1 MSNYC
6 VYLHRNKRTNVV
18 FYIGSGRVTRSSAR
32 SGRSKEWWDIVRQ
45 DDFIVEIIGNDL
57 SKKSSLEEERFL
69 YSQYVDSGT
78 LVNKRIPGNL
88 KESCI
93 ISLREKF
100 YYDETSPTCLRFKE
114 DVFKGRKY
122 ANKAACKDDVAG
134 CNTDTTRGITVGG
147 FVYPLYRV
155 IWMVCFGEI
164 PDGHIVDHID
174 GDVRNNKTSNLRV
187 ISQKLNTR
195 NRKKPSTNT
204 SGVAGVN
211 LMLYKGVRD
220 RWCAAYADD
229 NGKRRMKYFSIKKL
243 GDSEAFRL
251 ACEWRAEQIKLLNEQ
266 GAGYTERHGT

>member
-6 VYLHRNKRTNVV
+6 VYLHKNKRTNVV

-32 SGRSKEWWDIVRQ
+32 SGRSKEWWDIVRK

-100 YYDETSPTCLRFKE
+100 YYDDSSPTCLRFKE

-122 ANKAACKDDVAG
+122 ANKAASKDDVAG
-134 CNTDTTRGITVGG
+134 CNTDTTRGITVRG
-147 FVYPLYRV
+147 FVYPLCRV
-155 IWMVCFGEI
+155 VWMVYFGEI
-164 PDGHIVDHID
+164 PDGYVVDHID
-174 GDVRNNKTSNLRV
+174 GDVRNNKISNLRV

-204 SGVAGVN
+204 SGVVGVN
-211 LMLYKGVRD
+211 LMLYKGVRH

-229 NGKRRMKYFSIKKL
+229 TGKRRMKYFSIKKL
-243 GDSEAFRL
+243 GDEEAFRQ
-251 ACEWRAEQIKLLNEQ
+251 ACEWRKEQIEILNLQ